1 MEQPKAK
8 TNIYDVA
15 ERAGVSIKTV
25 SRVVNNEPNVRANTR
40 EKVQAA
46 IAELGYMPS
55 AAARELTGKGSR
67 VIGLLYENSE
77 DFSYTNKILTAALN
91 ACEEEGYTLVL
102 RPFTLPNPRLAESVK
117 QLKENARVE
126 GIIVLPPLADDKEL
140 RKQLKQMGL
149 PVALIAPKSAPKDA
163 ICVRCTDEQAS
174 YDLACYMIDRGHQ
187 RIGFIKGHPDHS
199 ASAERFAGY
208 LRALADRN
216 IAQDEQLIV
225 QGYFNYDSGRAAA
238 KELLSL
244 SPPPTAIIA
253 SNDDMA
259 AGTLY
264 EARELGLAVPHQLS
278 ITGFDD
284 TALASHLWPPLTTVK
299 QPITEMTTAATR
311 GLIQRLRGDE
321 PATLAPFNCEIVVR
335 DSTT

>member
-1 MEQPKAK
+1 MEPSKAK

-25 SRVVNNEPNVRANTR
+25 SRVVNNEPNVRVKTR
-40 EKVQAA
+40 EKVQEA
-46 IAELGYMPS
+46 ITALGYMPS

-102 RPFTLPNPRLAESVK
+102 RPFTLPYPKLVESVR

-126 GIIVLPPLADDKEL
+126 GIIVLPPLADHKAL
-140 RKQLKQMGL
+140 RKQLKDMAL

-174 YDLACYMIDRGHQ
+174 YDLACYVIDRGHQ

-208 LRALADRN
+208 RRALDERD
-216 IAQDEQLIV
+216 ISLDEQLVV
-225 QGYFNYDSGRAAA
+225 QGYFNYESGKAAA
-238 KELLSL
+238 KELLELPS
-244 SPPPTAIIA
+244 PPTAIIA

-264 EARELGLAVPHQLS
+264 EARELGLSVPGQLS

-311 GLIQRLRGDE
+311 GLIQKIQGNE
-321 PATLAPFNCEIVVR
+321 PEPSQPFSCEMVVR
-335 DSTT
+335 DSTA